1 MVLAPA
7 RSELDLAVP
16 DVIWKFLDDCRPDL
30 IVNPAAYTAVDRAE
44 DEPELAFRVN
54 AEAPREM
61 ARWAASHGVPLI
73 HFSTDY
79 VFDGTG
85 VSAWSEDDAT
95 APLSVYGKSKLAG
108 ETFVRAA
115 GGPSLIV
122 RTSWV
127 YASQGRNFMLT
138 VARLAAE
145 QKELRIVCDQIGA
158 PTSSR
163 AIADA
168 VTKLVRSGLP
178 SLRDRMGECETVNVS
193 CSGETSWF
201 GFAEAIVD
209 GLRKRNL
216 EVRAERVIPIKSEDY
231 PTRAARPRN
240 SRLESTKARE
250 MFSIRMPAWQDALDA
265 ELAAL
270 AQLRG
275 ITIVSPV
282 PAVVDRFER
291 NQTEG

>member
-1 MVLAPA
+1 
-7 RSELDLAVP
+7 
-16 DVIWKFLDDCRPDL
+16 
-30 IVNPAAYTAVDRAE
+30 
-44 DEPELAFRVN
+44 
-54 AEAPREM
+54 
-61 ARWAASHGVPLI
+61 
-73 HFSTDY
+73 
-79 VFDGTG
+79 
-85 VSAWSEDDAT
+85 
-95 APLSVYGKSKLAG
+95 
-108 ETFVRAA
+108 
-115 GGPSLIV
+115 
-122 RTSWV
+122 
-127 YASQGRNFMLT
+127 
-138 VARLAAE
+138 
-145 QKELRIVCDQIGA
+145 
-158 PTSSR
+158 
-163 AIADA
+163 
-168 VTKLVRSGLP
+168 
-178 SLRDRMGECETVNVS
+178 MGECETVNVS